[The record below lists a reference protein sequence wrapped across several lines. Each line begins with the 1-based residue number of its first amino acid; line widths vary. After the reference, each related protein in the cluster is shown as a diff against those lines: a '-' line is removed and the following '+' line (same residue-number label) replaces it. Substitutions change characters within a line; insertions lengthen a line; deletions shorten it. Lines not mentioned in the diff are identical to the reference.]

1 MTVFLLHRV
10 QQRLYQALPWAMICL
25 VLSAS
30 AVASKLSL
38 SLMLLAIGGLVALLG
53 ATILLPR
60 PGLGI
65 VALIPACLV
74 VPLEI
79 GTGTQTSLHGGI
91 LLVTGLLGLWLL
103 ETVTRKGQLHL
114 LGSRGAT
121 TALLLLLCSATISF
135 VVGQLSWFPVAPA
148 PLRAQI
154 GGLAVFV
161 ISGGAFLLTAYRIQD
176 LRWLEWMVWIFLA
189 LGALYIAGRVI
200 PGLGVLSSKLF
211 QYSAT
216 GSLFWVWLASL
227 AFSQALLNH
236 RLHIGWRGALVALVG
251 AMLYVAAVQGYD
263 WKSGW
268 LPLLASVAVILV
280 VRWWRLGLL
289 FSALGVMP
297 ALSLVSNAVA
307 TDEYSY
313 ATRLDAWLIMAEI
326 VKKSPLLGLGPANYY
341 WYTPLFP
348 IRGYYV
354 QFNSHSQYVDLVA
367 QVGIIG
373 LVCFLWFA
381 WEVGWLGWRLRV
393 RAPGGFVQAYVY
405 GTLGGL
411 VGTLVAGGLGDW
423 VLPFVYNIGLSGMR
437 ASLLGWIFLGGLVA
451 VERILLQPTA
461 AHPDKE
467 HDI

>member
-1 MTVFLLHRV
+1 EQEAVTVFLLHRV

-38 SLMLLAIGGLVALLG
+38 SLMLLAIGGLIALLG

-227 AFSQALLNH
+227 AFS
-236 RLHIGWRGALVALVG
+236 
-251 AMLYVAAVQGYD
+251 
-263 WKSGW
+263 
-268 LPLLASVAVILV
+268 
-280 VRWWRLGLL
+280 
-289 FSALGVMP
+289 
-297 ALSLVSNAVA
+297 
-307 TDEYSY
+307 
-313 ATRLDAWLIMAEI
+313 
-326 VKKSPLLGLGPANYY
+326 
-341 WYTPLFP
+341 
-348 IRGYYV
+348 
-354 QFNSHSQYVDLVA
+354 
-367 QVGIIG
+367 
-373 LVCFLWFA
+373 
-381 WEVGWLGWRLRV
+381 
-393 RAPGGFVQAYVY
+393 
-405 GTLGGL
+405 
-411 VGTLVAGGLGDW
+411 
-423 VLPFVYNIGLSGMR
+423 
-437 ASLLGWIFLGGLVA
+437 
-451 VERILLQPTA
+451 
-461 AHPDKE
+461 
-467 HDI
+467 